1 MKLLC
6 AQVLKDLLGEGIDV
20 RVYHCATQSLV
31 VYMNLT
37 FTYTDQLSSL
47 FE

>member
-20 RVYHCATQSLV
+20 RVINHQFFII
-31 VYMNLT
+31 VYS
-37 FTYTDQLSSL
+37 DVS
-47 FE
+47 